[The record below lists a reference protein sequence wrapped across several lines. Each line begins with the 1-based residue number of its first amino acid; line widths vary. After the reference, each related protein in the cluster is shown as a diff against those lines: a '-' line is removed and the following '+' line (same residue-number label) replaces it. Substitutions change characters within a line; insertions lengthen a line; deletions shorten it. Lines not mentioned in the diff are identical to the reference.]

1 MNSTEMVER
10 FRRFA
15 LADLSLTIPNR
26 THQVSEVLLE
36 TRAVRIILTRYDCRT
51 ESVNIDVEV
60 SLPFLSETSDV
71 VSMQDYVDSVIAA
84 LEYLKHLISMGFNL
98 EIIHEEGVLTA
109 SAVLGVDTE
118 EYVFKALE
126 PPT

>member
-51 ESVNIDVEV
+51 ESLNVDVEV
-60 SLPFLSETSDV
+60 SLPFLPKTSDA
-71 VSMQDYVDSVIAA
+71 VSMQDYVDSVIAT
-84 LEYLKHLISMGFNL
+84 LKYLKRLTSIGFGL
-98 EIIHEEGVLTA
+98 EIIQEEGVLIA
-109 SAVLGVDTE
+109 SAVLSIDTE

-126 PPT
+126 PPN